1 MINKKMASKYPRPS
15 KYPMVIFLRQKKD
28 TDLDYFILSQFEVI
42 QFAYEI
48 VEFDSSKINVTE
60 KAINKLYCEEY
71 NVLVTVGDSWEEYKE
86 IHRFLIPKIN
96 AKWIHLKKNEI
107 LSDINK
113 VNQQV
118 INCFISYIPRRD
130 LYRPKISCFTTSFK
144 SFEKIMR
151 PFNSLLKQTYKD
163 WEWVIIDDSDDDK
176 HFKYMKEN
184 VSSKDYRIRYFR
196 KDYNNGNI
204 GNVKNEAVSLCRGEY
219 LLELDHDD
227 EILPDCLEEIVSGF
241 QKYPEVGFIYM
252 NFSECYE
259 DFKPF
264 SYGKGW
270 GMGYGDYYTQQYNGH
285 EFQVATSVDIN
296 DLTMSN
302 IVGVPNHP
310 RAWRKSVLME
320 IGNYSECLPIADD
333 YEILVLTALNTKML
347 KINKLGYIQ
356 YKNSGN
362 NNFSLIRNKE
372 ITKLQNQISH
382 HYYQKFNIPEFFRN
396 QGVEEKLKKKG
407 NKINLTVETCI
418 NPLHHS

>member
-1 MINKKMASKYPRPS
+1 MTSKYPKPN
-15 KYPMVIFLRQKKD
+15 KYPLVVFLHHKKD
-28 TDLDYFILSQFEVI
+28 KVHAYLNSQFMEI
-42 QFAYEI
+42 HFAYEV
-48 VEFDSSKINVTE
+48 VEYDPSNKEMIQQT
-60 KAINKLYCEEY
+60 INKFHSEEY
-71 NVLVTVGDSWEEYKE
+71 NVLVTVGDDWKE
-86 IHRFLIPKIN
+86 FSHIHSFLIPKIN
-96 AKWIHLKKNEI
+96 KKWIHLTMKELTSNI
-107 LSDINK
+107 HV
-113 VNQQV
+113 VNRSV
-118 INCFISYIPRRD
+118 MNCFISYIPLR
-130 LYRPKISCFTTSFK
+130 LRPKISCFTTSFK

-151 PFNSLLKQTYKD
+151 PFQSLQKQTYQD

-184 VSSKDYRIRYFR
+184 VSSKDHRIRYFR

-227 EILPDCLEEIVSGF
+227 EILPDCLEEIVAGF
-241 QKYPEVGFIYM
+241 NKYPEVGFIYM
-252 NFSECYE
+252 NFAECYE

-270 GMGYGDYYTQQYNGH
+270 GMGYGDYYTQHYNGH
-285 EFQVATSVDIN
+285 QFQVATSVDIN
-296 DLTMSN
+296 DVTMSN

-333 YEILVLTALNTKML
+333 YEILVLTALKTKML

-362 NNFSLIRNKE
+362 NNFSLIRNGE
-372 ITKLQNQISH
+372 ITKLQREISH
-382 HYYQKFNIPEFFRN
+382 HYYQKFDIPEFFRK
-396 QGVEEKLKKKG
+396 QCVEEKIKKE
-407 NKINLTVETCI
+407 NAKINITVESCI
-418 NPLHHS
+418 NPPPPHQP